1 MKTTTAKRILAL
13 VSVILV
19 LSLAMSGCAPATTG
33 DAAAGGAGTAG
44 ALSMIPMLI
53 VMIAVMYFF
62 MIRPEKKRKK
72 EAEDLRNSLTTGD
85 KIVTIGGMTGKIVN
99 VSGDE
104 IVFETGE
111 DRVRIQVKKWAVSR
125 KEGKDSKESK

>member
-1 MKTTTAKRILAL
+1 MKTNTAKRILAL
-13 VSVILV
+13 ASVILA
-19 LSLAMSGCAPATTG
+19 LSLAMSGCAPATG
-33 DAAAGGAGTAG
+33 DAAADGAGTAG
-44 ALSMIPMLI
+44 ALSMIPMLVI
-53 VMIAVMYFF
+53 MIAVMYFF

-99 VSGDE
+99 VSGDD

-111 DRVRIQVKKWAVSR
+111 DRVRIEVKKWAVSR
-125 KEGKDSKESK
+125 KEK